1 MAGPF
6 KRLGVDDDEL
16 FPPRVET
23 RLAADFV
30 KRVNYT
36 AKGVLLAGTGA
47 AAYSTLSS
55 GTDGQVL
62 TADAASPTGLKW
74 AAASGAVADATVSSK
89 GVVQLSGDLGGTA
102 ASPTVPG
109 LTLKASL
116 ASPAFTGTP
125 TAPTA
130 AAATNTTQIATT
142 AFVKAQGY
150 APLASPA
157 LTGTPTAPTASL
169 ADNSTTLATTAWV
182 KGQGYGSGGGG
193 APLDSPAF
201 TGVPTA
207 PTAAVNTN
215 TTQLATTAFVM
226 GQGYAPLASPTFTG
240 TVIAP
245 TMTVTDNS
253 TNVATT
259 AFVKGQGYAPLAS
272 PSLTG
277 TPVAP
282 TASSSTNTTQLAT
295 TAMVQTTRG
304 LLMGI
309 NAQTGTAYTLV
320 LSDRGKLVTM
330 SNAAASTLTVPPNS
344 SVAFSTGT
352 EVEVANIGT
361 GPVTLTP
368 GAGVTLLGNIQIL
381 PLNASARLVKTA
393 TDTWVTKTSETM
405 GLSTYGAKGQL
416 VTGAG
421 ANSIALTTVGSNTNV
436 LVADSSQSGGVK
448 WEATTSSATAASLP
462 RRDGNANLSVGNAT
476 LAAHAVNLTTAD
488 SRYVRFADYS
498 AKGSI
503 LVGTAASTETAVAVG
518 TDGQVLTADSTQ
530 ATGVKWGP
538 ANRYVGVNAQTGT
551 TYTPVLTDEGKFV
564 TLTNASP
571 ITVTMPQDS
580 DVAIPVGGSIDF
592 QVRGAGMATFVN
604 GTGATVDGTPSLVT
618 RANKSVVTAIKVAA
632 NTWTL
637 AGDLA

>member
-169 ADNSTTLATTAWV
+169 ADNSTTLATTA
-182 KGQGYGSGGGG
+182 
-193 APLDSPAF
+193 L
-201 TGVPTA
+201 
-207 PTAAVNTN
+207 
-215 TTQLATTAFVM
+215 VM

-304 LLMGI
+304 LLLGI

-320 LSDRGKLVTM
+320 LADRGKLVTM

-462 RRDGNANLSVGNAT
+462 RRDGNANLSVGAAT
-476 LAAHAVNLTTAD
+476 LTTHTANPTTPN
-488 SRYVRFADYS
+488 SRYVRSADNS
-498 AKGSI
+498 ATGSI
-503 LVGTAASTETAVAVG
+503 LVGTAASTETAGAVG

>member
-116 ASPAFTGTP
+116 ASPARTGTP
-125 TAPTA
+125 R
-130 AAATNTTQIATT
+130 
-142 AFVKAQGY
+142 
-150 APLASPA
+150 
-157 LTGTPTAPTASL
+157 APTASL

-182 KGQGYGSGGGG
+182 NGQGYGSGGGG

-215 TTQLATTAFVM
+215 TTQLATTAFV
-226 GQGYAPLASPTFTG
+226 
-240 TVIAP
+240 
-245 TMTVTDNS
+245 
-253 TNVATT
+253 
-259 AFVKGQGYAPLAS
+259 KGQGYAPLAS
-272 PSLTG
+272 PSFTG

-304 LLMGI
+304 LL
-309 NAQTGTAYTLV
+309 
-320 LSDRGKLVTM
+320 
-330 SNAAASTLTVPPNS
+330 
-344 SVAFSTGT
+344 
-352 EVEVANIGT
+352 
-361 GPVTLTP
+361 
-368 GAGVTLLGNIQIL
+368 
-381 PLNASARLVKTA
+381 
-393 TDTWVTKTSETM
+393 
-405 GLSTYGAKGQL
+405 
-416 VTGAG
+416 
-421 ANSIALTTVGSNTNV
+421 
-436 LVADSSQSGGVK
+436 
-448 WEATTSSATAASLP
+448 
-462 RRDGNANLSVGNAT
+462 
-476 LAAHAVNLTTAD
+476 
-488 SRYVRFADYS
+488 
-498 AKGSI
+498 
-503 LVGTAASTETAVAVG
+503 
-518 TDGQVLTADSTQ
+518 
-530 ATGVKWGP
+530 
-538 ANRYVGVNAQTGT
+538 
-551 TYTPVLTDEGKFV
+551 
-564 TLTNASP
+564 
-571 ITVTMPQDS
+571 
-580 DVAIPVGGSIDF
+580 
-592 QVRGAGMATFVN
+592 
-604 GTGATVDGTPSLVT
+604 
-618 RANKSVVTAIKVAA
+618 
-632 NTWTL
+632 
-637 AGDLA
+637 

>member
-16 FPPRVET
+16 FPPRVEV

-74 AAASGAVADATVSSK
+74 AAASGAVADATISSK
-89 GVVQLSGDLGGTA
+89 GIVQLSGDLGGTA

-130 AAATNTTQIATT
+130 ATATNTTQIATT

-169 ADNSTTLATTAWV
+169 ADNSTT
-182 KGQGYGSGGGG
+182 
-193 APLDSPAF
+193 
-201 TGVPTA
+201 
-207 PTAAVNTN
+207 
-215 TTQLATTAFVM
+215 LATTAFVM

-352 EVEVANIGT
+352 EVEDANIGT
-361 GPVTLTP
+361 GHVTLTP

-421 ANSIALTTVGSNTNV
+421 ANSIALTTVGSN
-436 LVADSSQSGGVK
+436 
-448 WEATTSSATAASLP
+448 
-462 RRDGNANLSVGNAT
+462 
-476 LAAHAVNLTTAD
+476 
-488 SRYVRFADYS
+488 
-498 AKGSI
+498 
-503 LVGTAASTETAVAVG
+503 
-518 TDGQVLTADSTQ
+518 
-530 ATGVKWGP
+530 
-538 ANRYVGVNAQTGT
+538 
-551 TYTPVLTDEGKFV
+551 
-564 TLTNASP
+564 
-571 ITVTMPQDS
+571 
-580 DVAIPVGGSIDF
+580 
-592 QVRGAGMATFVN
+592 
-604 GTGATVDGTPSLVT
+604 
-618 RANKSVVTAIKVAA
+618 
-632 NTWTL
+632 
-637 AGDLA
+637 

>member
-215 TTQLATTAFVM
+215 TTQLATTAFV
-226 GQGYAPLASPTFTG
+226 
-240 TVIAP
+240 
-245 TMTVTDNS
+245 
-253 TNVATT
+253 
-259 AFVKGQGYAPLAS
+259 KGQGYAPLAS
-272 PSLTG
+272 PSFTG

-462 RRDGNANLSVGNAT
+462 RRDGNANLSVGAAT

-580 DVAIPVGGSIDF
+580 DVAIPIGGSIDL

-632 NTWTL
+632 NTWSL